1 MTLKANPPAP
11 LSTVQNTLWNAA
23 GCVFYLGCQWLTTVL
38 VVRISQDYSAS
49 GNLAFAMAVG
59 IIFASIALY
68 KIRTFQ
74 VSDLHG
80 EYSESEYI
88 SFRLVTILL
97 GFCVCAIYLPIT
109 SQCSLSLIFPSA
121 AYLLFKADESFSD
134 VIYGIY
140 QQNGRMD
147 FIGISQF
154 ARGVLSLGCFSVGLY
169 LIKNLTCAILLMTLG
184 CFVVTCFYDL
194 RHACLFAD
202 IKPRLSATPL
212 KGLAKTCF
220 TAMVASLL
228 ANSIVSAVRQYFGIE
243 FGSEQLGYYASVAT
257 PAVLIQVAASY
268 LYSPL
273 IGTLAQKLEEGR
285 TAFLRAFAKTLALL
299 LVVMGVFIV
308 LLSLSGNALLA
319 LAFGAT
325 IADYAYLFPYVLIA
339 TGSIGVLFYVNDVLI
354 IKRRMSW
361 MLISNALALVVSL
374 VAAVALTHSIGMNG
388 INISITIGAAFGIAF
403 GMIAITSSCE

>member
-11 LSTVQNTLWNAA
+11 LSTAQNTLWNAA

>member
-1 MTLKANPPAP
+1 MANRPNSPAP
-11 LSTVQNTLWNAA
+11 LTTMQNTLWNAA

-80 EYSESEYI
+80 EYSESEYVT
-88 SFRLVTILL
+88 FRLVTILL
-97 GFCVCAIYLPIT
+97 GFCVCAVYLPIT
-109 SQCSLSLIFPSA
+109 SQCSMSLIIPSA

-147 FIGISQF
+147 FIGVSQF

-169 LIKNLTCAILLMTLG
+169 LTKNLTCAILLMTLG
-184 CFVVTCFYDL
+184 CFLVTCLYDL
-194 RHACLFAD
+194 RHARLFAD
-202 IKPRLSATPL
+202 IRPRFVATPL

-228 ANSIVSAVRQYFGIE
+228 ANSIVSVVRQYFGIE

-285 TAFLRAFAKTLALL
+285 AAFLRSFVKTLVLL
-299 LVVMGVFIV
+299 LVVVGIFIG
-308 LLSLSGNALLA
+308 LLSFFGNTLLA
-319 LAFGAT
+319 LAFGQS

-339 TGSIGVLFYVNDVLI
+339 TASIGVLFYVNDVLI
-354 IKRRMSW
+354 IKRCMRW
-361 MLISNALALVVSL
+361 MLVSNALALVCAL
-374 VAAVALTHSIGMNG
+374 VAAVALTHAIGMNG
-388 INISITIGAAFGIAF
+388 INFSIVIGAVAGIVF
-403 GMIAITSSCE
+403 GMVAVLKR

>member
-1 MTLKANPPAP
+1 
-11 LSTVQNTLWNAA
+11 
-23 GCVFYLGCQWLTTVL
+23 
-38 VVRISQDYSAS
+38 
-49 GNLAFAMAVG
+49 MAVG

>member
-1 MTLKANPPAP
+1 MANKPNSPAP
-11 LSTVQNTLWNAA
+11 LTTMQNTLWNAA

-80 EYSESEYI
+80 EYSESEYVT
-88 SFRLVTILL
+88 FRLATILL
-97 GFCVCAIYLPIT
+97 GFCVCAVYLPIT
-109 SQCSLSLIFPSA
+109 SQCSMSLIIPSA

-169 LIKNLTCAILLMTLG
+169 LTKNLTCAILLMALG
-184 CFVVTCFYDL
+184 CFLVTCLYDL
-194 RHACLFAD
+194 RHAQLFAD
-202 IKPRLSATPL
+202 VRPRFVTTPL

-228 ANSIVSAVRQYFGIE
+228 ANSIVSVVRQYFGIE

-285 TAFLRAFAKTLALL
+285 AAFLRSFAKTLVLL
-299 LVVMGVFIV
+299 LVVVGVFIG
-308 LLSLSGNALLA
+308 LLSFFGNTLLA
-319 LAFGAT
+319 LAFGQS

-339 TGSIGVLFYVNDVLI
+339 TASIGVLFYVNDVLI
-354 IKRRMSW
+354 IKRCMRW
-361 MLISNALALVVSL
+361 MLASNTLALVCAL
-374 VAAVALTHSIGMNG
+374 VAAVALTHAIGMNG
-388 INISITIGAAFGIAF
+388 INFSIVIGAVAGIVF
-403 GMIAITSSCE
+403 GMIAVLKR

>member
-1 MTLKANPPAP
+1 MATKTNPPAP
-11 LSTVQNTLWNAA
+11 LSTAQNTLWNAI

-74 VSDLHG
+74 VSDLHA
-80 EYSESEYI
+80 EFSASDYVT
-88 SFRLVTILL
+88 FRLVTILA
-97 GFCVCAIYLPIT
+97 GFCVCAVYLPIT
-109 SQCSLSLIFPSA
+109 SQCASSLIVPSA
-121 AYLLFKADESFSD
+121 AYLVFKADESFSD

-147 FIGISQF
+147 YIGISQF
-154 ARGVLSLGCFSVGLY
+154 ARGILSLGCFSVGLY
-169 LIKNLTCAILLMTLG
+169 LTKNLTAAILFMALG
-184 CFVVTCFYDL
+184 CFMVTCLYDL
-194 RHACLFAD
+194 RHAKLFAD
-202 IKPRLSATPL
+202 IKPRFKPQTARR
-212 KGLAKTCF
+212 LAKTCF

-273 IGTLAQKLEEGR
+273 IGTLAQKFEEGR
-285 TAFLRAFAKTLALL
+285 RPFIENFFKTLFMLL
-299 LVVMGVFIV
+299 AIVGVFIA
-308 LLSLSGNALLA
+308 LLSLAGDLL
-319 LAFGAT
+319 LTIAFGQS
-325 IADYAYLFPYVLIA
+325 IAAYTYLFPYVLAA
-339 TGSIGVLFYVNDVLI
+339 TGAVGVLFYVNDVLI
-354 IKRRMSW
+354 IKRQMNL
-361 MLISNALALVVSL
+361 MLVSN
-374 VAAVALTHSIGMNG
+374 AVALAASWGCAVVLTHIIGMNG
-388 INISITIGAAFGIAF
+388 INISIISGCVVGIAI
-403 GMIAITSSCE
+403 GMVSILRD

>member
-1 MTLKANPPAP
+1 MANKPNSPAP
-11 LSTVQNTLWNAA
+11 LTTMQNTLWNAA

-80 EYSESEYI
+80 EYSESEYVT
-88 SFRLVTILL
+88 FRLVTILF
-97 GFCVCAIYLPIT
+97 GFCVCAVYLPIT
-109 SQCSLSLIFPSA
+109 SQCSMSLIIPSA

-169 LIKNLTCAILLMTLG
+169 LTKNLTCAILLMALG
-184 CFVVTCFYDL
+184 CFLVTCLYDL
-194 RHACLFAD
+194 RHAQLFAD
-202 IKPRLSATPL
+202 VRPRFVTTPL

-228 ANSIVSAVRQYFGIE
+228 ANSIVSVVRQYFGIE

-285 TAFLRAFAKTLALL
+285 AAFLRSFAKTLVLL
-299 LVVMGVFIV
+299 LVVVGVFIG
-308 LLSLSGNALLA
+308 LLSFFGNTLLA
-319 LAFGAT
+319 LAFGQS

-339 TGSIGVLFYVNDVLI
+339 TASIGVLFYVNDVLI
-354 IKRRMSW
+354 IKRCMRW
-361 MLISNALALVVSL
+361 MLASNALALVCAL
-374 VAAVALTHSIGMNG
+374 VAAVALTHAIGMNG
-388 INISITIGAAFGIAF
+388 INFSIVIGAVAGIVF
-403 GMIAITSSCE
+403 GMIAVLKR

>member
-1 MTLKANPPAP
+1 M
-11 LSTVQNTLWNAA
+11 QNTLWNAA

-80 EYSESEYI
+80 EYSESEYAT
-88 SFRLVTILL
+88 FRLVTILL
-97 GFCVCAIYLPIT
+97 GFCVCAVYLPIT
-109 SQCSLSLIFPSA
+109 SQCSMSLIIPSA

-147 FIGISQF
+147 FIGVSQF

-169 LIKNLTCAILLMTLG
+169 LTKNLTCAILLMTLG
-184 CFVVTCFYDL
+184 CFLVTCLYDL
-194 RHACLFAD
+194 RHARLFAD
-202 IKPRLSATPL
+202 IRPRFVAASL

-228 ANSIVSAVRQYFGIE
+228 ANSIVSVVRQYFGIE

-285 TAFLRAFAKTLALL
+285 AAFLRSFVKTLVLL
-299 LVVMGVFIV
+299 LVVVGIFIG
-308 LLSLSGNALLA
+308 LLSFFGNTLLA
-319 LAFGAT
+319 LAFGQS

-339 TGSIGVLFYVNDVLI
+339 TASIGVLFYVNDVLI
-354 IKRRMSW
+354 IKRCMRW
-361 MLISNALALVVSL
+361 MLVSNALALVCAL
-374 VAAVALTHSIGMNG
+374 VAAVALTHAIGMNG
-388 INISITIGAAFGIAF
+388 INFSIVIGAVAGIVF
-403 GMIAITSSCE
+403 GMVAVLKR

>member
-1 MTLKANPPAP
+1 MTTEFNKPAP
-11 LSTVQNTLWNAA
+11 LSTMKNTLWNAA

-80 EYSESEYI
+80 EYSESEYVT
-88 SFRLVTILL
+88 FRLATILL
-97 GFCVCAIYLPIT
+97 GFCVCAVYLPIT
-109 SQCSLSLIFPSA
+109 SQCSMSLIIPSA

-154 ARGVLSLGCFSVGLY
+154 ARGMLSLGCFSAGLY
-169 LIKNLTCAILLMTLG
+169 LTKNLTCAILLMALG
-184 CFVVTCFYDL
+184 CFLVTCLYDL
-194 RHACLFAD
+194 RHARLFAD
-202 IKPRLSATPL
+202 IRPHFAVASI

-228 ANSIVSAVRQYFGIE
+228 ANSIVSVVRQYFGIE

-285 TAFLRAFAKTLALL
+285 TAFLRSFAKTLVLL
-299 LVVMGVFIV
+299 LVVMGVFIG
-308 LLSLSGNALLA
+308 LLSLFGNTLLS
-319 LAFGAT
+319 LAFGQS
-325 IADYAYLFPYVLIA
+325 IAEFAYLFPYVLIA
-339 TGSIGVLFYVNDVLI
+339 TGTIGVLFYINDVLI
-354 IKRRMSW
+354 IKRCMCW
-361 MLISNALALVVSL
+361 MLVSNALALICAL
-374 VAAVALTHSIGMNG
+374 VAAVALTHTIGMNG
-388 INISITIGAAFGIAF
+388 INFSIVVGAIAGIVF
-403 GMIAITSSCE
+403 GMVAVLKR

>member
-80 EYSESEYI
+80 EYSESEYVT
-88 SFRLVTILL
+88 FRLATILL
-97 GFCVCAIYLPIT
+97 GFCVCAVYLPLT
-109 SQCSLSLIFPSA
+109 SQCSMSLIIPSA

-169 LIKNLTCAILLMTLG
+169 LTKNLTCAILFMTFG
-184 CFVVTCFYDL
+184 CFLVTCLYDL
-194 RHACLFAD
+194 RHVRLFAD
-202 IKPRLSATPL
+202 VKPRLVTTPL

-228 ANSIVSAVRQYFGIE
+228 ANSIVSVVRQYFGIE

-273 IGTLAQKLEEGR
+273 IGTLAKKLEEGR
-285 TAFLRAFAKTLALL
+285 TAFLRSFAETLILL
-299 LVVMGVFIV
+299 LVVVGVFIG
-308 LLSLSGNALLA
+308 LLSFFGNTLLA
-319 LAFGAT
+319 LAFGQS

-339 TGSIGVLFYVNDVLI
+339 TASIGVLFYVNDVLI
-354 IKRRMSW
+354 IKRCMRW
-361 MLISNALALVVSL
+361 MLASNALALVCAL
-374 VAAVALTHSIGMNG
+374 VAAVALTHTIGMNG
-388 INISITIGAAFGIAF
+388 INFSIVIGAVAGIVF
-403 GMIAITSSCE
+403 GMVAVLKR